1 MLSCFYWW
9 LWLLSYKIGAKTT
22 ALVVHIA
29 TLIRMGL
36 AQSARSSHVVGSVI
50 HYNFFSPSKVQIY
63 FYYFQSKIRD
73 ILSIP
78 QLHLNPWRWS
88 TFTCDQSDDRIRLS
102 PTPKAP
108 NNNFSARHQYST
120 LPNLAHSINS
130 IADFITVRTFYIIS
144 FNDKFL
150 PLCVYDSHFQ
160 VPIDGVTL
168 ERCVM
173 WASSG
178 NSMNLSCQL
187 SNKLQDQCLGMTNY
201 RRGHKTF
208 ISSPCFAQ
216 MSKYT
221 CEDHWSYL

>member
-1 MLSCFYWW
+1 MWW
-9 LWLLSYKIGAKTT
+9 
-22 ALVVHIA
+22 VHW
-29 TLIRMGL
+29 T
-36 AQSARSSHVVGSVI
+36 
-50 HYNFFSPSKVQIY
+50 HYNFFSPSKVQRY

-73 ILSIP
+73 ILSIISW
-78 QLHLNPWRWS
+78 LHLKPRCWS

-102 PTPKAP
+102 PAPKAP
-108 NNNFSARHQYST
+108 NNNFAAHHQYST
-120 LPNLAHSINS
+120 LPNLAHSVNS

-144 FNDKFL
+144 FTDKFL
-150 PLCVYDSHFQ
+150 ASCAYNSHCQ

-173 WASSG
+173 SASSG
-178 NSMNLSCQL
+178 NSMNLSCRL

-201 RRGHKTF
+201 RRGHKTL

-221 CEDHWSYL
+221 CEDLWS